1 MLSQFFE
8 LPDNPLAIFFIF
20 VIGLLIVSLIVAV
33 WSDSWRSGLRNI
45 KLLDTDEDPKEFLIW
60 IVGLIFVVRLVQII
74 VVQPFIVDGSSMLP
88 TFYNNNLLIVDKLSY
103 KIGQPDRGD
112 VIVFKFKK
120 EGSELDGK
128 YFIKRLIGLPG
139 DTVIV
144 NGTSTTIITA
154 AGTIHPNES
163 FVRFPKTTQY
173 ISKQLL
179 ADEYFVMGDNRD
191 GSYDSRSWGAVNS
204 EQIAGKVI
212 LQIFPVL
219 DVMPGKISYTSG
231 N

>member
-20 VIGLLIVSLIVAV
+20 LIGLLIISLIIAV
-33 WSDSWRSGLRNI
+33 WSDSWRSGLRAI
-45 KLLDTDEDPKEFLIW
+45 RLLDSDEDPKEFLIW
-60 IVGLIFVVRLVQII
+60 ILGLIIVVRLVQ
-74 VVQPFIVDGSSMLP
+74 VVVIQPFIVDGSSMLP

-103 KIGQPDRGD
+103 KIGQPHRGD
-112 VIVFKFKK
+112 VIVFKFQK

-154 AGTIHPNES
+154 NETLHPDES
-163 FVRFPKTTQY
+163 FIKFQKTNQY

-191 GSYDSRSWGAVNS
+191 GSYDSRSWGAVHS
-204 EQIAGKVI
+204 SQIAGKVI
-212 LQIFPVL
+212 LEIFPTL
-219 DVMPGKISYTSG
+219 DVMPGKISYTGG